1 MRETELSSLRWVHL
15 SSSAA
20 WMMINDGIGDDPGG
34 NGIDDDS
41 LVGGDDIGIDDDK
54 IYSPIKHAGDWH

>member
-1 MRETELSSLRWVHL
+1 
-15 SSSAA
+15 
-20 WMMINDGIGDDPGG
+20 MMINDGIGDDPGG